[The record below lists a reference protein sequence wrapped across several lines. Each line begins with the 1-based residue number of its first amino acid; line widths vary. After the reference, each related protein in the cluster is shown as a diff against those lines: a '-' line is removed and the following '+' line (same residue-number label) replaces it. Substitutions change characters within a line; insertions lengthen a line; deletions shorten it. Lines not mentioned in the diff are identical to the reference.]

1 MPRRQEPALEAE
13 DEFPSDSAKKD
24 VAESSLQTAAMKIDS
39 KDKEILCLLNEHAR
53 ITSKALGQQVGISRE
68 VADYRI
74 KRLTK
79 NNLIR
84 NFITIV
90 NDTTLGY
97 ESYVMLLELQNYTP
111 EDEERIIT
119 FLKNHPFT
127 KWVLKCGGDWDIQ
140 VTVIAKDK
148 RQLARIVDEIDN
160 FCGSSLRRYDLVIVV
175 NLIKAENLAF
185 ILPHPKQAT
194 PSVQKILK
202 EEEETVARIDLD
214 AKDRLLLK
222 VVSEDARLPIVK
234 IAQQIHL
241 SADAT
246 NLRMKKLAR
255 QGVIKKFQTVIDL
268 SKLNCLLY
276 SVFLKINNYSQKRES
291 QIRTFFSTMP
301 NITYAERIIGNWDA
315 RIQISCSTVQEFERI
330 QKQIREFLKADL
342 KYIDSALMMKEYKRV
357 SYPKGLEETR
367 D

>member
-1 MPRRQEPALEAE
+1 MPRRQEPDLETE
-13 DEFPSDSAKKD
+13 DEFPSEPIEKD
-24 VAESSLQTAAMKIDS
+24 TAESSLQKNIVKLDN
-39 KDKEILCLLNEHAR
+39 KDKEIICLLNEHAR
-53 ITSKALGQQVGISRE
+53 MTSKALGQQVGISRE

-90 NDTTLGY
+90 NDTKLGY
-97 ESYVMLLELQNYTP
+97 ESYVMLLELQNYAP

-140 VTVIAKDK
+140 VTIIAKDK
-148 RQLARIVDEIDN
+148 RQLASILDEIDN
-160 FCGSSLRRYDLVIVV
+160 FCGNSLRRYDLVMVV

-185 ILPHPKQAT
+185 ILLRPQQAT
-194 PSVQKILK
+194 QSVQKISK
-202 EEEETVARIDLD
+202 EEEATVEHADLD

-222 VVSEDARLPIVK
+222 VVSEDARMPIVQ
-234 IAQQIHL
+234 IAQQIRL

-246 NLRMKKLAR
+246 NLRMKKLVK

-268 SKLNCLLY
+268 SKLNYLLY
-276 SVFLKINNYSQKRES
+276 SVFLKINNYSQKREG
-291 QIRTFFSTMP
+291 QIRTFFATMP

-330 QKQIREFLKADL
+330 QKQIREFLKVDL
-342 KYIDSALMMKEYKRV
+342 KYIDSALMLKEYKRV
-357 SYPKGLEETR
+357 SYPKGLEET
-367 D
+367 